1 MADVLAV
8 VPHFPSPAQSA
19 DGQANYLTQ
28 LVPILA
34 SKLGGHLHVVALR
47 VGDQSA
53 HEEGQGWSVTRV
65 HPSVR
70 LDDIFALYLPEAL
83 RPALSTLRDAA
94 MARAAQMGPSTPVWC
109 HGYETGEVV
118 AGLASAGHRVVAV
131 PHYSVGVETLH
142 DLALGDDRT
151 RADAFDSPW
160 ATRIGQV
167 WPEALRPMG
176 VRWASRLGRWGRD
189 MPLPAAIKTQFAK
202 LDLERKLVA
211 NATSLVAVG
220 PSFEAEI
227 NALYPCTVGR
237 SQSVIAG
244 FPTVTNSPRWPRPMD
259 DGKRRVI
266 MVGRPT
272 GQKGWDYAAAA
283 LASLSESESARL
295 ELTLIGGL
303 GTGDGPYSQYSRRV
317 AQAFHDLDHIDVH
330 NAGALPHQET
340 LSHMLAADLLLF
352 PSVFEPL
359 GLVLLEA
366 MSHGCCV
373 IASDAAGPA
382 DLIRQPWG
390 QTVPFSDPTR
400 RVEGLVEGMRTF
412 LSLDRAVLN
421 EYQEHARRAAESCSW
436 SRCADVHIEA
446 LVGR

>member
-1 MADVLAV
+1 MADILAV
-8 VPHFPSPAQSA
+8 VPHFPSPAHSA

-28 LVPILA
+28 LVPVLA
-34 SKLGGHLHVVALR
+34 SKLDGHLHVVAPR
-47 VGDQSA
+47 IGDQSA
-53 HEEGQGWSVTRV
+53 HEDGDGWSVTRIG
-65 HPSVR
+65 PTVR
-70 LDDIFALYLPEAL
+70 LDDIFGLYLPGAL
-83 RPALSTLRDAA
+83 RPALSALRDAA
-94 MARAAQMGPSTPVWC
+94 VARAVQMGPSTPVWC

-118 AGLASAGHRVVAV
+118 SRLASAGHRVIAV

-142 DLALGDDRT
+142 DLALGDDSTRT
-151 RADAFDSPW
+151 DAFDSPW

-167 WPEALRPMG
+167 WPESLRPMG

-189 MPLPAAIKTQFAK
+189 MPLPVAIKTQFSK
-202 LDLERKLVA
+202 LDLERQLVA

-237 SQSVIAG
+237 SRSVIAG
-244 FPTVTNSPRWPRPMD
+244 FPTVTDSPSWPWPMD
-259 DGKRRVI
+259 DSKRRMV

-283 LASLSESESARL
+283 LASLSASETARL

-303 GTGDGPYSQYSRRV
+303 GTGEGPYSQYSRRV
-317 AQAFHDLDHIDVH
+317 AQAFHELKHIDLH
-330 NAGALPHQET
+330 NAGALTHSET

-382 DLIRQPWG
+382 DLIQAPWG
-390 QTVPFSDPTR
+390 QTVPFSDPVR
-400 RVEGLVEGMRTF
+400 RVDGLVERVRTF
-412 LSLDRAVLN
+412 LSLDRHVVT
-421 EYQEHARRAAESCSW
+421 QHQDQARQAAESYSW

-446 LVGR
+446 LMGR

>member
-1 MADVLAV
+1 MADILAV
-8 VPHFPSPAQSA
+8 VPHFPSPAHSA

-28 LVPILA
+28 LAPVLA
-34 SKLGGHLHVVALR
+34 SKLDGHLHVVALR
-47 VGDQSA
+47 IGDQSA
-53 HEEGQGWSVTRV
+53 HEDGDGWSVTRIG
-65 HPSVR
+65 PTVR
-70 LDDIFALYLPEAL
+70 LDDIFGLYLPGAL
-83 RPALSTLRDAA
+83 RPALSALRDAA
-94 MARAAQMGPSTPVWC
+94 VARAVQMGPSTPVWC

-118 AGLASAGHRVVAV
+118 SRLASAGHRVIAV

-142 DLALGDDRT
+142 DLALGDDSTRT
-151 RADAFDSPW
+151 DAFDSPW

-167 WPEALRPMG
+167 WPESLRPMG

-189 MPLPAAIKTQFAK
+189 MPLPVAIKTQFSK
-202 LDLERKLVA
+202 LDLERQLVA

-237 SQSVIAG
+237 SRSVIAG
-244 FPTVTNSPRWPRPMD
+244 FPTVTDSPSWPWPMD
-259 DGKRRVI
+259 DSKRRMV

-283 LASLSESESARL
+283 LASLSASETARL

-303 GTGDGPYSQYSRRV
+303 GTGEGPYSQYSRRV
-317 AQAFHDLDHIDVH
+317 AQAFHELKHIDLH
-330 NAGALPHQET
+330 NAGALTHSET

-382 DLIRQPWG
+382 DLIQAPWG
-390 QTVPFSDPTR
+390 QTVPFSDPVR
-400 RVEGLVEGMRTF
+400 RVDGLVERVRTF
-412 LSLDRAVLN
+412 LSLDRHVVT
-421 EYQEHARRAAESCSW
+421 QHQDQARQAAESYSW
-436 SRCADVHIEA
+436 SKCADVHIEA
-446 LVGR
+446 LMGR